1 MDQPTTESFTE
12 LEEVAEEQ
20 EMSPAGTKH
29 DHIVDGEDMV
39 VLDDA
44 SEAERT
50 ETLDIDHQIS
60 TTSEDVLGGIGG
72 EGAELHPEYD
82 DFDVDDQ
89 HFEVL
94 ETADGD
100 FSGESHDLEQSPNLD
115 DSLSE
120 KKDRERESG
129 KRERS
134 SYEKSGSYS
143 LHCHRVFFCVYSVP
157 FQMSAF
163 RSYDFRSRSTH
174 LLRPLPV
181 GSHLYHVI
189 VKFSAITP

>member
-1 MDQPTTESFTE
+1 MCVVYEYNTPRVTTLPYFPLIKIIVYTHTFTPVCIPTDADDVGAQEMDQPTTESFTE

-20 EMSPAGTKH
+20 EMSPAGNKH

-120 KKDRERESG
+120 KKERERESG

-143 LHCHRVFFCVYSVP
+143 LHCH
-157 FQMSAF
+157 
-163 RSYDFRSRSTH
+163 
-174 LLRPLPV
+174 
-181 GSHLYHVI
+181 
-189 VKFSAITP
+189 